1 VIVRRAG
8 DVIPEV
14 AGVVTAR
21 RPKHVKKI
29 VLPSRCPVC
38 HSHIESVE
46 GEAVARCT
54 GGLFCPAQRKE
65 NIKHFASRRAMDIEG
80 LGDKLIEQ
88 LVDTKLI
95 SSVADIYTLKQT
107 ELENLER
114 MGEKS
119 AINLLEEIEK
129 SKTTTLPR
137 FLYSLGIR
145 EVGEATAKQLAMY
158 FKHLPD
164 LQNASEEALQ
174 SVPDVG
180 PVVAAHIVHFFNE
193 SHNKTVI
200 KELLHAGVHWPA
212 VKESKHLPLQGK
224 TFVLTGAL
232 EMPREEAKEK
242 LEQLGAKVS
251 GSVSAKT
258 SYVVVGVDPGSK
270 YEKAKSL
277 GIEILDE
284 KQFTALLARIMQG

>member
-1 VIVRRAG
+1 
-8 DVIPEV
+8 
-14 AGVVTAR
+14 
-21 RPKHVKKI
+21 
-29 VLPSRCPVC
+29 VC